1 MTQLIRTPMADKK
14 KEIATIMIARIIS
27 TFLLATLPAIALAS
41 EPQAISWNMLA
52 PPVAAIENPFEKLAD
67 EQMDALRKILRLEAQ
82 IKRSNDAKAR
92 ADAKILRLQLTKAG
106 LDVDALFAARLA
118 IIDKRNAAASGVNEK
133 LVGTS
138 VRLPGYV
145 LPLEF
150 NDQKVVEFL
159 LVPTVGACIHTPP
172 PPPNQIVLVRY
183 PAGITIT
190 GLYEPVWIIG
200 KLVAESTEESVNY
213 ADGQAPVSIGYSMKP
228 DLVKLF

>member
-1 MTQLIRTPMADKK
+1 
-14 KEIATIMIARIIS
+14 MIARIIS
-27 TFLLATLPAIALAS
+27 ILMIASLPALAYAS
-41 EPQAISWNMLA
+41 EPQTISWNMLA

-67 EQMDALRKILRLEAQ
+67 DQMDALRKILRLEAQ

-92 ADAKILRLQLTKAG
+92 ADAKMLRLQLTKAG

-145 LPLEF
+145 VPLEF
-150 NDQKVVEFL
+150 NDQKVVQFL

-172 PPPNQIVLVRY
+172 PPANQIVLVRY
-183 PAGITIT
+183 PAGITIN
-190 GLYEPVWIIG
+190 GLFTPVWIIG
-200 KLVAESTEESVNY
+200 KLGAESAVETVNY
-213 ADGQAPVSIGYSMKP
+213 ADGQAPVAIGYSMKP
-228 DLVKLF
+228 DLVRNF

>member
-1 MTQLIRTPMADKK
+1 MMDKK
-14 KEIATIMIARIIS
+14 KDLAILMIARIIFILMIAS
-27 TFLLATLPAIALAS
+27 LPALAYAS
-41 EPQAISWNMLA
+41 EPQTISWNMLA

-67 EQMDALRKILRLEAQ
+67 DQMDALRKILRLEAQ

-92 ADAKILRLQLTKAG
+92 ADAKMLRLQLTKAG

-145 LPLEF
+145 VPLEF
-150 NDQKVVEFL
+150 NDQKVVQFL

-172 PPPNQIVLVRY
+172 PPANQIVLVRY
-183 PAGITIT
+183 PAGITIK
-190 GLYEPVWIIG
+190 GLFTPVWIIG
-200 KLVAESTEESVNY
+200 KLGAESAVETVNY
-213 ADGQAPVSIGYSMKP
+213 ADGQAPVTIGYSMKP
-228 DLVKLF
+228 DLVRNF